1 MEGAG
6 SEYVRTDGGMFSNEA
21 TSVGEVP
28 WDVYTDEVKQS
39 VAQYGDAAIV
49 TFSRV
54 GGEGADLEFRKY
66 NYLELS
72 QEEKDLL
79 ANLAVMKQDGTV
91 NKIIVLINAANT
103 LQLDFLQN
111 PEYDIDACMWIGD
124 VGETGINA
132 VADILAGD
140 VTPSGRLADT
150 YCYNVFSSPA
160 MVNFG
165 TTVYADAET
174 YDLDENSMNYIVYQ
188 EGIYVG
194 YRYYETR
201 YEDYA
206 MGTGNAGDFSY
217 ASDVAYPFG
226 YGLSYTDFEY
236 SNMSANYNAS
246 TDMYEVTVTVT
257 NTGDTYSGK
266 ETVQIYSQSPYTE
279 YDKKNGV
286 EKASVTLCGFGKTDV
301 LAPGQSET
309 LKIDVEKR
317 DLASYDA
324 YGAKTYILDDGDY
337 YLIAAKNAHDAVNNV
352 LAAKGYTPDTTENRM
367 DSAGNAELTYK
378 WTQETF
384 DNTTYAVSATTGYE
398 ITNQFEH
405 ADINLYDG
413 LEETITYLSR
423 NDWEG
428 TYPTEIPTLT
438 ANEKLAADLAIPQY
452 DAGEYD
458 TMEMPTMVLFFMI

>member
-1 MEGAG
+1 
-6 SEYVRTDGGMFSNEA
+6 
-21 TSVGEVP
+21 
-28 WDVYTDEVKQS
+28 
-39 VAQYGDAAIV
+39 
-49 TFSRV
+49 
-54 GGEGADLEFRKY
+54 
-66 NYLELS
+66 
-72 QEEKDLL
+72 
-79 ANLAVMKQDGTV
+79 
-91 NKIIVLINAANT
+91 
-103 LQLDFLQN
+103 
-111 PEYDIDACMWIGD
+111 
-124 VGETGINA
+124 
-132 VADILAGD
+132 
-140 VTPSGRLADT
+140 LADT

-458 TMEMPTMVLFFMI
+458 TMEMPTMGADNGLVLYDMMGVDYDDPKWNLLLDQITFKEMDKQIGDAFHWTMPIESIEAMGSRDENGPQGLTASLMKGQVIDAIGFTSEDIMAALKPYLAE